1 MTKDLKFSLLPLME
15 FITCVVSPP
24 MKKTFF
30 YEEKKMEKKKWKK
43 KCVLTINKKVK

>member
-24 MKKTFF
+24 MKNVF
-30 YEEKKMEKKKWKK
+30 YEEKKKWKK
-43 KCVLTINKKVK
+43 KCVLIIIKK